1 MDAEMSSIGTTQ
13 ALEEGLS
20 VATSKFNTARF
31 GTLSVHPNSASGTNF
46 GAGTVSGTDQGYRD
60 MDVSDFQ
67 DDDFDGELEG
77 VDFSEI
83 DNACGIEEIAM
94 ETDIGHPDSTASRTT
109 DSEARTRRMTT
120 DDEAQGFSESE
131 ALREKLA
138 KMEELLKA
146 KEAELTSKTG
156 EVSVL
161 RMNLNSRNK
170 DLMKVEGDLR
180 TAQERHRVELLAAK
194 QKLHAEL
201 ENKEVAHHFAV
212 SKIIMDGPR
221 SSKTQTQP
229 AARQL
234 PPAPSFPSASMSSS
248 PSIPST
254 PFPFNSSQT
263 SMKAK
268 QRSDDSFSL
277 DVFKPSQN
285 SMSKI
290 RPIGPRAA
298 SFDKPKQVTV
308 QPAESVRTARP
319 IFGFN
324 SEIPSQSPEEIEDDD
339 YGLSQL
345 RFIDPDEEGHAPL
358 KGSKRYDENLQ
369 LGAITQQCYKS
380 VLGLVQ
386 RVSSRSKGQALRD
399 TTRLLQ
405 LSLVLDKPLHAMNAL
420 KVLRTLMFTYE
431 DLSDEVSR
439 GLVPF
444 MEHDNEDA
452 WVVQASETSL
462 PSTLACVEYLLLTR
476 LARDPPIREAVGG
489 VAYKLKDE
497 TEKLFQLEI
506 IQVMNYVA
514 WSQTESSHLARTFV
528 PLIRKGIF
536 EEMIRYQTA
545 KNNLR
550 HLRPMLEILDIV
562 SREVE
567 CCKLL
572 MGWRVS
578 QQAWSNVFKFMNT
591 LIGLLGTKS
600 ESLEKLAN
608 GVLPRIKMTILTIFG
623 RCLYINLEQT
633 KRILSDTKLVST
645 LVYCIRDLEEL
656 AATIHHQKTLVLV
669 HRSRRPEG
677 GFITNIHEQRT
688 HPLLEKPLFMTSM
701 GLGGQSKDLKATGTE
716 IGVSPLACV
725 PLNPYDKVFD
735 YLAVLKLSLEMVLN
749 LLRTLP
755 DDMRRLFGRR
765 PNERHA
771 LAFVVSK
778 IEVRDLGLAEEARN
792 LAHDILFE
800 LVPDDDT
807 EQEYIDLVRDD
818 D

>member
-1 MDAEMSSIGTTQ
+1 MDA
-13 ALEEGLS
+13 
-20 VATSKFNTARF
+20 
-31 GTLSVHPNSASGTNF
+31 
-46 GAGTVSGTDQGYRD
+46 
-60 MDVSDFQ
+60 SDFQ
-67 DDDFDGELEG
+67 DDEFDGELEG
-77 VDFSEI
+77 LDFTDL
-83 DNACGIEEIAM
+83 DNACGVEEIVM
-94 ETDIGHPDSTASRTT
+94 ETSKGHPSSTEIRTT
-109 DSEARTRRMTT
+109 SSETRTRRIIV
-120 DDEAQGFSESE
+120 DEEAQDSSQSDV
-131 ALREKLA
+131 LRDRLS
-138 KMEELLKA
+138 KMENLLKER
-146 KEAELTSKTG
+146 EAELTSKTG

-161 RMNLNSRNK
+161 RMNLNTRNK
-170 DLMKVEGDLR
+170 DLMKAEEDLR
-180 TAQERHRVELLAAK
+180 TAQERHRVELLAAE

-201 ENKEVAHHFAV
+201 EKTEVAHHFAV

-221 SSKTQTQP
+221 SSKRQTQP
-229 AARQL
+229 AVRQSV
-234 PPAPSFPSASMSSS
+234 PAPSFPSASMSST

-254 PFPFNSSQT
+254 PFPFNSSQS
-263 SMKAK
+263 SMKMK
-268 QRSDDSFSL
+268 LRSDDTFSL
-277 DVFKPSQN
+277 DVFKPSQS
-285 SMSKI
+285 SMSKS
-290 RPIGPRAA
+290 RSIGPRAA
-298 SFDKPKQVTV
+298 SFDKPKQAAV
-308 QPAESVRTARP
+308 QPTESVRTARP
-319 IFGFN
+319 VFGFN
-324 SEIPSQSPEEIEDDD
+324 S
-339 YGLSQL
+339 
-345 RFIDPDEEGHAPL
+345 
-358 KGSKRYDENLQ
+358 SKRYDENLQ

-386 RVSSRSKGQALRD
+386 RVSPRSKGQALHD

-462 PSTLACVEYLLLTR
+462 PSTLACIEYLLLTR
-476 LARDPPIREAVGG
+476 LARDPPTKEAVGG
-489 VAYKLKDE
+489 VVYKLKEE
-497 TEKLFQLEI
+497 TENLFQLEI
-506 IQVMNYVA
+506 IQAMNYVA

-545 KNNLR
+545 RNHLR
-550 HLRPMLEILDIV
+550 HLRHMLDILDIV

-591 LIGLLGTKS
+591 LIGLLGTKA
-600 ESLEKLAN
+600 ESLEKLA
-608 GVLPRIKMTILTIFG
+608 
-623 RCLYINLEQT
+623 
-633 KRILSDTKLVST
+633 LVST
-645 LVYCIRDLEEL
+645 LVYSLRDLEEL
-656 AATIHHQKTLVLV
+656 AAAIHHRKTLVLV
-669 HRSRRPEG
+669 HRSRGPVC
-677 GFITNIHEQRT
+677 GFITSSHEHRT
-688 HPLLEKPLFMTSM
+688 HSLLEKPLFMTSM
-701 GLGGQSKDLKATGTE
+701 GLGSQSKELKATGTE

-725 PLNPYDKVFD
+725 PLNPYDEVFD

-755 DDMRRLFGRR
+755 DDMGRLFGRR

-778 IEVRDLGLAEEARN
+778 IEVRDLGLADEARN

-807 EQEYIDLVRDD
+807 EQEYIELVRDD